1 MERYLPVLQKVF
13 FARRHIK
20 IFYSYLCYVGFRP
33 YMRLAFIK
41 KRFSVHGG
49 AERYLQTLI
58 RHLKKEGDE
67 IHIFAYQWSEGE
79 GAIFHK
85 IRIVP
90 LGSFLSIVTFNMNA
104 KSALERDRGMD
115 CVVSFERTTC
125 QDIYRAGEGCHR
137 EWLTIRSAVEPF
149 YKKLSFRINP
159 LHLSLLA
166 LEKRLFSDTGL
177 IVANSRMVKEQIIH
191 HYAVPEARI
200 TIIYNGVDL
209 MRFTPENRG
218 TWREK
223 IRRDLSVSERGNLLL
238 FVGSGFKRKG
248 LKTLISAVALI
259 KEEDLKVLVIGGDKV
274 HSYKRWA
281 AQCGIEGK
289 IVFLGPQ
296 REIEQFYA
304 GADLF
309 VLPTLYDP
317 FSNAT
322 LEAMASGLPVI
333 TTRNN
338 GAAELIENGREGFVI
353 HDPLDAKKLADTIHH
368 SLAHLPVMGERA
380 REKAEHYPIQKAAQ
394 EFIEAIK
401 EVNKTDRYPNH
412 HS

>member
-1 MERYLPVLQKVF
+1 
-13 FARRHIK
+13 
-20 IFYSYLCYVGFRP
+20 
-33 YMRLAFIK
+33 MRLAFIK

-58 RHLKKEGDE
+58 RHLRKEGDE
-67 IHIFAYQWSEGE
+67 IHIFAHQWSEGE

-85 IRIVP
+85 IGIVP
-90 LGSFLSIVTFNMNA
+90 LGSFLSVVTFNMNA
-104 KSALERDRGMD
+104 KSALEKAHGMD

-166 LEKRLFSDTGL
+166 LERRLFSDTGL

-223 IRRDLSVSERGNLLL
+223 IRRDLSVSEHSKLLL

-248 LKTLISAVALI
+248 LKALISSMALI
-259 KEEDLKVLVIGGDKV
+259 KEEDIKALVIGGDEV
-274 HSYKRWA
+274 SSYKRWA
-281 AQCGIEGK
+281 AQCGIGERM
-289 IVFLGPQ
+289 VFLGPQ

-338 GAAELIENGREGFVI
+338 GAAELIENGQEGFVVP
-353 HDPLDAKKLADTIHH
+353 DPLDVQELADTIRR
-368 SLAHLPVMGERA
+368 SLPRLRVMAERA
-380 REKAEHYPIQKAAQ
+380 REKAELYPIQRAAREFTETIKRVKKA
-394 EFIEAIK
+394 
-401 EVNKTDRYPNH
+401 DRCRDH

>member
-1 MERYLPVLQKVF
+1 MK
-13 FARRHIK
+13 
-20 IFYSYLCYVGFRP
+20 
-33 YMRLAFIK
+33 LAFIK

-58 RHLKKEGDE
+58 RHLRKEGNE
-67 IHIFAYQWSEGE
+67 IHIFAHQWAEG
-79 GAIFHK
+79 GQAIFHK
-85 IRIVP
+85 IGLLP
-90 LGSFLSIVTFNMNA
+90 FGSFFSVVTFNMNVRR
-104 KSALERDRGMD
+104 ALEKDHGMD

-137 EWLTIRSAVEPF
+137 EWLSIRAAVEPF
-149 YKKLSFRINP
+149 YKRFSFRINP

-177 IVANSRMVKEQIIH
+177 IVANSTMVKEQIIR
-191 HYAVPEARI
+191 HYAVPETRI
-200 TIIYNGVDL
+200 IIIYNGVDL
-209 MRFTPENRG
+209 VRFTPENRAK
-218 TWREK
+218 WREK
-223 IRRDLSVSERGNLLL
+223 VRRDFSVSAHGNLLL

-248 LKTLISAVALI
+248 LKTLIRAMSLI
-259 KEEDLKVLVIGGDKV
+259 REEDIKALVIGGDEV
-274 HSYKRWA
+274 RSYRRWA
-281 AQCGIEGK
+281 TQCGICDR
-289 IVFLGPQ
+289 ILFLGPQ
-296 REIEQFYA
+296 RDIEQFYA

-353 HDPLDAKKLADTIHH
+353 PDPLDAGTLADTIRC
-368 SLAHLPVMGERA
+368 SLPLLPVMAERA
-380 REKAEHYPIQKAAQ
+380 RATAEQYSIQRAAR
-394 EFIEAIK
+394 EFTGAIK
-401 EVNKTDRYPNH
+401 RVSKTDRYQDH
-412 HS
+412 HA

>member
-1 MERYLPVLQKVF
+1 
-13 FARRHIK
+13 
-20 IFYSYLCYVGFRP
+20 
-33 YMRLAFIK
+33 
-41 KRFSVHGG
+41 
-49 AERYLQTLI
+49 
-58 RHLKKEGDE
+58 
-67 IHIFAYQWSEGE
+67 
-79 GAIFHK
+79 
-85 IRIVP
+85 
-90 LGSFLSIVTFNMNA
+90 
-104 KSALERDRGMD
+104 MD

-137 EWLTIRSAVEPF
+137 EWITIRSGVEPL
-149 YKKLSFRINP
+149 YKRLSFRINP

-166 LEKRLFSDTGL
+166 LEKRLFSNTGV

-209 MRFTPENRG
+209 MKFTPENRG
-218 TWREK
+218 IWREK
-223 IRRDLSVSERGNLLL
+223 VRRDFSVSEHDKLLL

-248 LKTLISAVALI
+248 LKALISSMALI
-259 KEEDLKVLVIGGDKV
+259 KEEDIKALVIGGDEV
-274 HSYKRWA
+274 NSYKRWA
-281 AQCGIEGK
+281 AQCGIGER

-296 REIEQFYA
+296 GEIEQFYA

-338 GAAELIENGREGFVI
+338 GAAELIENGKEGFVI
-353 HDPLDAKKLADTIHH
+353 PDPLDVQELADTIRR
-368 SLAHLPVMGERA
+368 SLPRLPVMAEQA
-380 REKAEHYPIQKAAQ
+380 REKAELYPIQRAAR
-394 EFIEAIK
+394 EFIETIK
-401 EVNKTDRYPNH
+401 RVKKADRCRDH

>member
-1 MERYLPVLQKVF
+1 MK
-13 FARRHIK
+13 
-20 IFYSYLCYVGFRP
+20 
-33 YMRLAFIK
+33 LAFIK

-58 RHLKKEGDE
+58 RHLRKEGDE
-67 IHIFAYQWSEGE
+67 IHIFAHQWSEGE

-90 LGSFLSIVTFNMNA
+90 LGSFLSVVTFNMNA
-104 KSALERDRGMD
+104 KSALEKDHGMD

-149 YKKLSFRINP
+149 YKRLSFRINP

-166 LEKRLFSDTGL
+166 LERRLFSNTGL
-177 IVANSRMVKEQIIH
+177 IVANSKMVKEQIIR

-200 TIIYNGVDL
+200 MIIYNGVDL
-209 MRFTPENRG
+209 MRFTPGNRG

-223 IRRDLSVSERGNLLL
+223 VRQDLSVSEHGNLLL

-248 LKTLISAVALI
+248 LKTLISAMALI
-259 KEEDLKVLVIGGDKV
+259 KEEDLKALVIGGDEV
-274 HSYKRWA
+274 HRYKRWA
-281 AQCGIEGK
+281 AQCGISER
-289 IVFLGPQ
+289 IIFLGPQ

-353 HDPLDAKKLADTIHH
+353 PAPLDVEELADTIRR
-368 SLAHLPVMGERA
+368 SLPHLPVMAERA
-380 REKAEHYPIQKAAQ
+380 REKAEQYPIQRAAR
-394 EFIEAIK
+394 EFTETIK
-401 EVNKTDRYPNH
+401 RVKKTDWYPHH

>member
-1 MERYLPVLQKVF
+1 
-13 FARRHIK
+13 
-20 IFYSYLCYVGFRP
+20 
-33 YMRLAFIK
+33 MRLAFIK
-41 KRFSVHGG
+41 KRFSMHGG

-58 RHLKKEGDE
+58 RHLTKEGNE
-67 IHIFAYQWSEGE
+67 IHIFAHQWSEGE

-85 IRIVP
+85 IGILP
-90 LGSFLSIVTFNMNA
+90 FGSFLSVVTFNMNT
-104 KSALERDRGMD
+104 KNALEKNHRMD

-137 EWLTIRSAVEPF
+137 EWLAIRSKVEPF
-149 YKKLSFRINP
+149 YKRLSFRINP

-166 LEKRLFSDTGL
+166 LEKRLFSDTAL
-177 IVANSRMVKEQIIH
+177 IVANSRMVKDQIIH
-191 HYAVPEARI
+191 HYAVPEERI

-209 MRFTPENRG
+209 TRFTPENRG
-218 TWREK
+218 MWREK
-223 IRRDLSVSERGNLLL
+223 VRQDLSVSGRGKLLL

-248 LKTLISAVALI
+248 VKTLISAMALM
-259 KEEDLKVLVIGGDKV
+259 KEEDIKTLVIGGDEVK
-274 HSYKRWA
+274 SYERWA
-281 AQCGIEGK
+281 VQCGVGER

-296 REIEQFYA
+296 KEIEQFYA
-304 GADLF
+304 AADLF

-338 GAAELIENGREGFVI
+338 GVAELIENGREGFALP
-353 HDPLDAKKLADTIHH
+353 DPLDVRELADTIRH
-368 SLAHLPVMGERA
+368 SLPRLPAMAEQA
-380 REKAEHYPIQKAAQ
+380 REKAEHYPIERAAQ
-394 EFIEAIK
+394 EFTETIK
-401 EVNKTDRYPNH
+401 RIKKTDRYPDY

>member
-1 MERYLPVLQKVF
+1 MSSLT
-13 FARRHIK
+13 FAG
-20 IFYSYLCYVGFRP
+20 SGLC
-33 YMRLAFIK
+33 MRLAFIK

-49 AERYLQTLI
+49 AERYLQTLMQYL
-58 RHLKKEGDE
+58 RKEGDE
-67 IHIFAYQWSEGE
+67 IHIFSHQWSEEE
-79 GAIFHK
+79 GAFFHK
-85 IRIVP
+85 IGVLP
-90 LGSFLSIVTFNMNA
+90 FGSFLSVVTFNMNVR
-104 KSALERDRGMD
+104 SALEKDHGMD

-137 EWLTIRSAVEPF
+137 EWLAIRSGVEPF
-149 YKKLSFRINP
+149 YKRLSFRINP
-159 LHLSLLA
+159 LHRSLLA
-166 LEKRLFSDTGL
+166 LEKKLFSDTGL
-177 IVANSRMVKEQIIH
+177 IVANSRMVKEQIIR

-209 MRFTPENRG
+209 MRFTPENRKA
-218 TWREK
+218 WHEK
-223 IRRDLSVSERGNLLL
+223 VRRDLSISAHDKLLL

-248 LKTLISAVALI
+248 LKTLISAMALI
-259 KEEDLKVLVIGGDKV
+259 KEEDLKALVIGGDEV
-274 HSYKRWA
+274 HRYKKWA
-281 AQCGIEGK
+281 AQRGMDGK

-322 LEAMASGLPVI
+322 LEAMASGLPVV

-353 HDPLDAKKLADTIHH
+353 TDPLDAQKLADTIHH
-368 SLAHLPVMGERA
+368 SLPHLTVMGKRA
-380 REKAEHYPIQKAAQ
+380 REKAEQFPIQKAAQ
-394 EFIEAIK
+394 EFTETIK
-401 EVNKTDRYPNH
+401 RVRKTDRHPDRD
-412 HS
+412 S

>member
-1 MERYLPVLQKVF
+1 
-13 FARRHIK
+13 
-20 IFYSYLCYVGFRP
+20 
-33 YMRLAFIK
+33 MRLAFIK

-58 RHLKKEGDE
+58 RHLRKEGDE
-67 IHIFAYQWSEGE
+67 IHIFAHQWSEGE

-104 KSALERDRGMD
+104 KSALERDHGMD

-166 LEKRLFSDTGL
+166 LERRLFSDTGL

-223 IRRDLSVSERGNLLL
+223 IRRDLSVSEHSKLLL

-248 LKTLISAVALI
+248 LKALISSMALI
-259 KEEDLKVLVIGGDKV
+259 KEEDIKALVIGGDEV
-274 HSYKRWA
+274 SSYKRWA
-281 AQCGIEGK
+281 AQCGIGERM
-289 IVFLGPQ
+289 VFLGPQ

-338 GAAELIENGREGFVI
+338 GAAELIENGQEGFVVP
-353 HDPLDAKKLADTIHH
+353 DPLDVQELADTIRR
-368 SLAHLPVMGERA
+368 SLPRLRVMAERA
-380 REKAEHYPIQKAAQ
+380 REKAELYPIQRAAREFTETIKRVKKA
-394 EFIEAIK
+394 
-401 EVNKTDRYPNH
+401 DRCRDH

>member
-1 MERYLPVLQKVF
+1 
-13 FARRHIK
+13 
-20 IFYSYLCYVGFRP
+20 
-33 YMRLAFIK
+33 MRLAFIK

-58 RHLKKEGDE
+58 QQLRKEGNE
-67 IHIFAYQWSEGE
+67 IHIFAHQWSGEE

-85 IRIVP
+85 IGIVP
-90 LGSFLSIVTFNMNA
+90 LGSFLSVVTFNMNA
-104 KSALERDRGMD
+104 KSALKKTHGMD

-125 QDIYRAGEGCHR
+125 QDIYRAGEGSHR
-137 EWLTIRSAVEPF
+137 EWLTIRSGVEPF
-149 YKKLSFRINP
+149 YKRLSFRINP

-177 IVANSRMVKEQIIH
+177 IVANSRMVKEQIIR
-191 HYAVPEARI
+191 HYAVPEAKI

-209 MRFTPENRG
+209 IRFTPENREM
-218 TWREK
+218 WREK
-223 IRRDLSVSERGNLLL
+223 VRRDLSVSAHDTLLL

-248 LKTLISAVALI
+248 LKALISAMALI
-259 KEEDLKVLVIGGDKV
+259 KEGDLKALVIGGDEV
-274 HSYKRWA
+274 SSYKRWA
-281 AQCGIEGK
+281 AQCGMGGK
-289 IVFLGPQ
+289 IVFLGAQ

-353 HDPLDAKKLADTIHH
+353 PDPLDVQRLADAIRH
-368 SLAHLPVMGERA
+368 SLPRLRVMGERA
-380 REKAEHYPIQKAAQ
+380 REKAEQFPIQKVAR

-401 EVNKTDRYPNH
+401 RVKKTDQYPDH